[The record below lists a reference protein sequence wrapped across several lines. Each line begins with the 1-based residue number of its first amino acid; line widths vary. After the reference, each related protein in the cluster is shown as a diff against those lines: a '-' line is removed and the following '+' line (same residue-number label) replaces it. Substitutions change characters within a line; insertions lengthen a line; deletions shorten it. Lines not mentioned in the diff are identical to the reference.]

1 MKQSNT
7 YENKRVLW
15 YSQFAQ
21 LVEEAKTHY
30 QLDNQ
35 KKITK
40 DTLKRIQEETGSQS
54 IEGVTKYVLHKKG
67 GQTTKEKVLKEKVM
81 DYIRSIVLE
90 LIKKEGK
97 VMASLDKTGDTVVSM
112 NIVHGLIEM
121 MASLTVDEVVH
132 ELLKN
137 DREKEADYAEV
148 E

>member
-1 MKQSNT
+1 MKQYNT

-67 GQTTKEKVLKEKVM
+67 GQTTKEKVM

-137 DREKEADYAEV
+137 DREKEADDAEV